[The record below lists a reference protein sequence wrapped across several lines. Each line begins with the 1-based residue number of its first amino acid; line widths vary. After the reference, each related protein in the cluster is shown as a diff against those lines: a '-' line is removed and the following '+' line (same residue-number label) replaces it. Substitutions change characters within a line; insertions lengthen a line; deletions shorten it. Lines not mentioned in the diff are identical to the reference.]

1 MSTGF
6 AQKIRALEQKVQ
18 ASPGDGGA
26 LALLSQLY
34 CQTGQFVEAAATARS
49 AVNLDPDNAAAQ
61 LALIES
67 LVQQNKLNLANQA
80 VDRAM
85 QTANGTPEL
94 LAKMAEV
101 RHVSGRL
108 PEADALM
115 ERALAASPDNLR
127 MRFQRAH
134 LLLASC
140 RYKDASDAF
149 TALSEGR
156 FFRSE
161 ALGGIAH
168 AHERQGDL
176 EKAQHFIDLA
186 LQCSHKPSAFVLNT
200 LADIALQTGKTEE
213 AIEIL
218 AAATSRADLPGMDL
232 AGIHFALGRLL
243 DKCGRYGDA
252 FRHFVEGN
260 KGLAPDHD
268 WRELGEQCRD
278 LRTKFSREAIASM
291 PVASAIDPR
300 PLFIVG
306 LPRSGTSLVE
316 RILASHPDVHG
327 AGELEHIRHIAR
339 KIERK
344 TGDKAPGPEELS
356 GLESG
361 LLDQLASTYSSH
373 LDTLSSSA
381 MRVIDKTPG
390 NLMYLGLIHALFPQ
404 ARVIHCVRNPLDT
417 CLSCFFQ
424 RFHRSNSLAYT
435 FSLEGLAYT
444 WRQQERLMAH
454 WKFVLPFPI
463 MDVAYEDL
471 VNDFDST
478 TETLLEFCGLGW
490 CDDVRTFHQSALDCR
505 TASYA
510 QVRKPIYK
518 SSLNRWRNY
527 EPYIHTLIDTLG
539 TPENEATNDGH
550 T

>member
-18 ASPGDGGA
+18 ASPGDVGA
-26 LALLSQLY
+26 LAMLSQLY
-34 CQTGQFVEAAATARS
+34 CQTGQYVDAATAARS
-49 AVNLDPDNAAAQ
+49 AVNQNPDNAAAQ

-67 LVQQNKLNLANQA
+67 LTRQNKLNLANQA

-85 QTANGTPEL
+85 QTATGTPEL

-101 RHVSGRL
+101 RQIAGRL

-115 ERALAASPDNLR
+115 ERALAKSPDNLR

-134 LLLASC
+134 LLLARC
-140 RYKDASDAF
+140 RYGDASDAF
-149 TALSEGR
+149 TTLSEGR

-161 ALGGIAH
+161 AFGGIAN
-168 AHERQGDL
+168 ACERQRDL
-176 EKAQHFIDLA
+176 EKAQHFIGLA

-200 LADIALQTGKTEE
+200 LADIALQTGKAEE
-213 AIEIL
+213 AIGIL
-218 AAATSRADLPGMDL
+218 TAATNRTDLPAMDL

-252 FRHFVEGN
+252 FRHFAEGN

-268 WRELGEQCRD
+268 WRKLGEQCQK
-278 LRTKFSREAIASM
+278 LRTMFSREAIASM
-291 PVASAIDPR
+291 PVASAIDTR
-300 PLFIVG
+300 PVFIVG

-327 AGELEHIRHIAR
+327 AGELEQIHYIAR
-339 KIERK
+339 QIERR
-344 TGDKAPGPEELS
+344 TDSTTPGPEALS
-356 GLESG
+356 KLEPG
-361 LLDQLASTYSSH
+361 LLDRLASTYSSH
-373 LDTLSSSA
+373 LDTLTSTA
-381 MRVIDKTPG
+381 TRIIDKMPG
-390 NLMYLGLIHALFPQ
+390 NLMYLGLIHALLPQ

-424 RFHRSNSLAYT
+424 RFHRSNPLAYT

-444 WRQQERLMAH
+444 WREQEQLMAH
-454 WKFVLPFPI
+454 WKSVLPIPI

-478 TETLLEFCGLGW
+478 TNALLEFCGLEW
-490 CDDVRTFHQSALDCR
+490 NEDVRSFHESDLDCH

-527 EPYIHTLIDTLG
+527 EPYIQTLINTLG
-539 TPENEATNDGH
+539 IPENEAPDDGQA
-550 T
+550 